1 MTRIAKGGLQ
11 GLLVIGLAIV
21 LLIVLIVALFPLE
34 IFAII
39 SAILLVYFFNKY
51 DKEMVNSLSRENYKA
66 YCGETSLE
74 PLKGIDKMTTMTG
87 VIIIASIVIIIAI
100 ASIVNSFEFMLNSVL
115 S

>member
-1 MTRIAKGGLQ
+1 MVKSGLQ
-11 GLLVIGLAIV
+11 GLLIIILAIV
-21 LLIVLIVALFPLE
+21 LLVILIVALFPLE

-51 DKEMVNSLSRENYKA
+51 DTEMVKSLDRDKYKA

-74 PLKGIDKMTTMTG
+74 PLRGIDKITTFTG
-87 VIIIASIVIIIAI
+87 VIIVAAIVIIVAI
-100 ASIVNSFEFMLNSVL
+100 ASIVNSFEVVLDSVI

>member
-1 MTRIAKGGLQ
+1 MAGVAKGGLQ
-11 GLLVIGLAIV
+11 GLAVIVLAIF
-21 LLIVLIVALFPLE
+21 LLIILIVALFPLE

-51 DKEMVNSLSRENYKA
+51 DKEMVCTLSRENYKT

-87 VIIIASIVIIIAI
+87 VIIIAAIVIIVAI
-100 ASIVNSFEFMLNSVL
+100 ASIVNSFELMLNSIL

>member
-1 MTRIAKGGLQ
+1 
-11 GLLVIGLAIV
+11 V
-21 LLIVLIVALFPLE
+21 LLIILIVALFPLE

-51 DKEMVNSLSRENYKA
+51 DTEMVKSLDRDKYKA

-74 PLKGIDKMTTMTG
+74 PLRGIDKITTFTG
-87 VIIIASIVIIIAI
+87 VIIVAAIVIIVAI
-100 ASIVNSFEFMLNSVL
+100 ASIVNSFEVVLDSVI